1 MIRAVVEMRMHGI
14 LDTDKDERSEIQG
27 LSCVVFANV
36 EAHIHFNSVHPAT
49 TPSVNHVCGIIW
61 WIKIHSALI

>member
-27 LSCVVFANV
+27 LSCVVFAN
-36 EAHIHFNSVHPAT
+36 AKPIHFNSVHPAT
-49 TPSVNHVCGIIW
+49 TPSVNQFVESFGG
-61 WIKIHSALI
+61 